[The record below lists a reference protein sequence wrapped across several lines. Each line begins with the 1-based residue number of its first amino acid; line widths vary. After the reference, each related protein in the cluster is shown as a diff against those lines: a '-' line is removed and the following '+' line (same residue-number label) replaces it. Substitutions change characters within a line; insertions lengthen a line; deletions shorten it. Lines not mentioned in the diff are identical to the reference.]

1 MEIAYAAYTESATF
15 MLDAKGVCLWVVPS
29 PSRSGTGEMW
39 RSKEAAD
46 RCVGAQYVAS
56 VDATVAGGLV
66 ELPRIG
72 TPLIFASVDSSGR
85 VSLLRSGP
93 LLKFEA
99 KTRSRSG
106 VHSRPNVRT
115 PIAET
120 GNPYEDEV
128 ATVKVR
134 PHHLQVAASSVHQ
147 ARVSSAEASSGAAS
161 GDRVTPSV
169 HAIPTRKMLP
179 SSYPPPPASERVRVV
194 PPPTGRLSLPPP
206 SRRVP
211 SPFPHTQRSPFGI
224 PGPAVRAIPI
234 PKSAVND

>member
-15 MLDAKGVCLWVVPS
+15 MLDAKGVCMWVVPS

-56 VDATVAGGLV
+56 VDATVSGGLV

-72 TPLIFASVDSSGR
+72 TPMIFASVDSAGR

-99 KTRSRSG
+99 KTRRRSG
-106 VHSRPNVRT
+106 VHARPNART

-128 ATVKVR
+128 ATVKVH
-134 PHHLQVAASSVHQ
+134 PHHLQLAASSAYQ
-147 ARVSSAEASSGAAS
+147 S
-161 GDRVTPSV
+161 
-169 HAIPTRKMLP
+169 MLP
-179 SSYPPPPASERVRVV
+179 PARMTGRPSLLPPPPASDRFRAA
-194 PPPTGRLSLPPP
+194 PQPGRPSLAPP

-211 SPFPHTQRSPFGI
+211 SPFPHAQRSGFGV